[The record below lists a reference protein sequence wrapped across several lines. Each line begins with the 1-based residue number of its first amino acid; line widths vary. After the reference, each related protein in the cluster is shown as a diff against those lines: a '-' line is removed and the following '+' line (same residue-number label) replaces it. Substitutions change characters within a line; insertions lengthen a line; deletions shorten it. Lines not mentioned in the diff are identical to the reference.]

1 MTVESAALVKAT
13 KTGPVA
19 RPRRRPASVGES
31 PGQLSLPTPP
41 RKRPFPAALRGV
53 ELVEV
58 PPSAIQELASQGPDA
73 GADLATPPKRA
84 TRVRFPPLQ
93 AWRGERVVFERLPG
107 SEAPQM
113 KGARGSRGGFFEGF
127 FQDSVQGSVQ
137 LLNKKQDISAG
148 GLERGSTDPPESLQA
163 LEELNKILTAPSLM
177 LASLKQQQAGVNAA
191 LWELEQSLTRSRAA
205 MTSVARGAL
214 EEVYEMQSETEMNSH
229 GLLEKIRKN
238 RRPSI
243 KPLPPMREDILM
255 FIHLAC
261 KKLINTYFFEC
272 AISLVIVAN
281 SALIG
286 VESQLAT
293 HGETVEWADLAEI
306 GFMGT
311 YILELMVRAIALRW
325 SALRDGWFLFDFGLV
340 MIAILEQVLS
350 VAVAGSA
357 GQQIMILRLLRLF
370 RLVRTFRMIL
380 GRLFSSPIGPFV
392 MPVTAELEFVVWLLS
407 CYWWVILLMRMA
419 LLMCAAPLLLLLL
432 LLWVV
437 VVVLLLLLAVVVV
450 VVGGWFG
457 GSLVV
462 VGSGWQLLVVV
473 GSGWIKQIRSIW
485 RLVYGLMNSS
495 ETMVA
500 AFALLGLVLY
510 VFGVLALQVISSDPA
525 LLGDPETQIL
535 IEDRFS
541 SLGMTMMTLTQFVTV
556 DSIASVYLPLIRQN
570 PWLMFYFVPLIL
582 VVSISLMNLVT
593 ASLEKE
599 EEKKLASVAA
609 KNMLPDIVKL
619 FDQLDSDRSGFLV
632 IQEMK
637 DFETEG
643 LVPPEAWMSQEL
655 LDKASVESMSE
666 LFQQLDVDESGR
678 VNREEFI
685 EGLLDI
691 FLREV
696 PVYSIQATK
705 MLRLVR
711 ESQLKVEADI
721 RSLQD
726 QLGTKT
732 TERSLGFF

>member
-1 MTVESAALVKAT
+1 
-13 KTGPVA
+13 
-19 RPRRRPASVGES
+19 
-31 PGQLSLPTPP
+31 
-41 RKRPFPAALRGV
+41 
-53 ELVEV
+53 
-58 PPSAIQELASQGPDA
+58 
-73 GADLATPPKRA
+73 
-84 TRVRFPPLQ
+84 
-93 AWRGERVVFERLPG
+93 
-107 SEAPQM
+107 
-113 KGARGSRGGFFEGF
+113 
-127 FQDSVQGSVQ
+127 
-137 LLNKKQDISAG
+137 
-148 GLERGSTDPPESLQA
+148 
-163 LEELNKILTAPSLM
+163 
-177 LASLKQQQAGVNAA
+177 
-191 LWELEQSLTRSRAA
+191 
-205 MTSVARGAL
+205 
-214 EEVYEMQSETEMNSH
+214 
-229 GLLEKIRKN
+229 
-238 RRPSI
+238 
-243 KPLPPMREDILM
+243 
-255 FIHLAC
+255 
-261 KKLINTYFFEC
+261 
-272 AISLVIVAN
+272 
-281 SALIG
+281 
-286 VESQLAT
+286 
-293 HGETVEWADLAEI
+293 
-306 GFMGT
+306 
-311 YILELMVRAIALRW
+311 
-325 SALRDGWFLFDFGLV
+325 

-370 RLVRTFRMIL
+370 RLVRTFRM
-380 GRLFSSPIGPFV
+380 
-392 MPVTAELEFVVWLLS
+392 
-407 CYWWVILLMRMA
+407 
-419 LLMCAAPLLLLLL
+419 
-432 LLWVV
+432 
-437 VVVLLLLLAVVVV
+437 
-450 VVGGWFG
+450 
-457 GSLVV
+457 
-462 VGSGWQLLVVV
+462 
-473 GSGWIKQIRSIW
+473 IKQIRSIW

-593 ASLEKE
+593 ASLVEAALEHARQEKE

-643 LVPPEAWMSQEL
+643 LVPPEL

>member
-1 MTVESAALVKAT
+1 MDTCASAC
-13 KTGPVA
+13 
-19 RPRRRPASVGES
+19 
-31 PGQLSLPTPP
+31 SL
-41 RKRPFPAALRGV
+41 AHGV
-53 ELVEV
+53 
-58 PPSAIQELASQGPDA
+58 
-73 GADLATPPKRA
+73 
-84 TRVRFPPLQ
+84 
-93 AWRGERVVFERLPG
+93 
-107 SEAPQM
+107 
-113 KGARGSRGGFFEGF
+113 
-127 FQDSVQGSVQ
+127 
-137 LLNKKQDISAG
+137 QDISAG
-148 GLERGSTDPPESLQA
+148 GLERGSTDAPESLQA
-163 LEELNKILTAPSLM
+163 LEELNRILAAPSLM
-177 LASLKQQQAGVNAA
+177 LASLKQQQAGVNTA

-205 MTSVARGAL
+205 MTSVARGVLRTQEEGMPPQDPAKPDEASAGVPHTGSSEEIPTLMNRRSTQEAL
-214 EEVYEMQSETEMNSH
+214 EEVYDMQSETEMNSH

-293 HGETVEWADLAEI
+293 HGESVEWADLAEI

-311 YILELMVRAIALRW
+311 YILELIVRAIALRW

-350 VAVAGSA
+350 VTVAGSA

-370 RLVRTFRMIL
+370 RLVRTFRMI
-380 GRLFSSPIGPFV
+380 
-392 MPVTAELEFVVWLLS
+392 
-407 CYWWVILLMRMA
+407 
-419 LLMCAAPLLLLLL
+419 
-432 LLWVV
+432 
-437 VVVLLLLLAVVVV
+437 
-450 VVGGWFG
+450 
-457 GSLVV
+457 
-462 VGSGWQLLVVV
+462 
-473 GSGWIKQIRSIW
+473 KQIRSIW

-495 ETMVA
+495 ETMIS

-510 VFGVLALQVISSDPA
+510 VFGVLALQVISADPG
-525 LLGDPETQIL
+525 LQSDPETQIL
-535 IEDRFS
+535 IEHRFS

-570 PWLMFYFVPLIL
+570 PWLMFYFIPLIL

-593 ASLEKE
+593 ASLVEAALEHARQEKE
-599 EEKKLASVAA
+599 EERKLANVAA

-619 FDQLDSDRSGFLV
+619 FDQLDTDRSGFLV

-643 LVPPEAWMSQEL
+643 LVPPEL

-696 PVYSIQATK
+696 PVFAIQATK

-711 ESQLKVEADI
+711 ESQLKVEADM

-732 TERSLGFF
+732 NERSLGFF